1 MFEHEKYFI
10 FILFSIC
17 SKRKTLIFR
26 VWIKCT
32 CLVLWQSNKSCHLHP
47 FGGSFASSIFYWLL
61 ETFSLSC
68 FYCYYHLSYG
78 RNPLCKVFLFLSCIL
93 PGPILVITEYCCY
106 GDLLNFL
113 RRKRESFLNSQAGEG
128 YYCNVSNQ
136 IKPARC
142 VCVPV
147 YWANLCNRKMVINIW
162 WCFVCVQQRG
172 DRYRIYAHASL
183 WERKVIPVR

>member
-1 MFEHEKYFI
+1 MYILPCDSQITFI
-10 FILFSIC
+10 HSEAALQAASFIDS
-17 SKRKTLIFR
+17 
-26 VWIKCT
+26 
-32 CLVLWQSNKSCHLHP
+32 
-47 FGGSFASSIFYWLL
+47 LL

-78 RNPLCKVFLFLSCIL
+78 RSPLCKVFFLSCIL

-142 VCVPV
+142 VCVHV
-147 YWANLCNRKMVINIW
+147 YWANLSNRKMVINIW
-162 WCFVCVQQRG
+162 WCLCVCATERRPVQDICPCVPLRKRG
-172 DRYRIYAHASL
+172 HPSQVGSL
-183 WERKVIPVR
+183 SLKTYWMYNTILLFFHENFNV